1 MYISEVFNGK
11 SQKTN
16 VSSVDFTETYDVI
29 VCGLGTAG
37 SMAALMSSENG
48 LKVLGIESF
57 NCVGGTTTIGGI
69 QTHYFG
75 CPGGRY
81 TEIDDKVSEFQ
92 RLYTRNQIES
102 RKFVVESLI
111 DETDGE
117 ILYEFSV
124 IGVYIDGNEVKGVKA
139 ITPQGI
145 ADYGCRVIMDCTGD
159 AYVAH
164 MAGCDSHL
172 GRALDGLTQPYSM
185 VSSTRNKMWVGHT
198 NRDFGRVDQYDDEA
212 LSKALIFSRSY
223 NMEEE
228 RNSNQLMIHMPLIG
242 VREGRHIVC
251 EETVTMQSIL
261 DGKKTATPMFYSY
274 ADFDKHG
281 WDNTFDGETL
291 GDWCIGSNLN
301 AYNATVPVPY
311 RSVIPKSLDGLLI
324 PCRAL
329 DVDRDVASC
338 VRMVVDMKKLGEVGA
353 DIAALAIKHN
363 CRLRDIPYYELSEML
378 KTSGCLD
385 DAYDRGF
392 RIDGTK
398 NWDGTPL
405 VNRSVKFTDDLSA
418 ISDMLGTL
426 SPGEAIWSS
435 RLLGEKAV
443 TTLKKLLA
451 SDNENARKHAA
462 FALAN
467 VGNLSGED
475 VLISTVIE
483 RDATQLQDCRKNNQR
498 RGSMAVYWL
507 GRLKSAKA
515 VDALCEF
522 LTNPRENERPEL
534 YEKDSSGT
542 WYVIKGFNNRY
553 FQFMINTVMALI
565 RIGEAH
571 EEWRAKISS
580 AFKTAFLDGS
590 FYDRITDRPKQSSEG
605 NMILNMQ
612 NVAERYCRRW
622 GH

>member
-102 RKFVVESLI
+102 RKFVVEDLI
-111 DETDGE
+111 DKANGE
-117 ILYEFSV
+117 ILYESSV

-145 ADYGCRVIMDCTGD
+145 ADYGCKVLMDCTGD

-164 MAGCDSHL
+164 MAGCDSRL

-261 DGKKTATPMFYSY
+261 DDKKTATPMFYSY

-301 AYNATVPVPY
+301 AYNATIPVPY
-311 RSVIPKSLDGLLI
+311 KSVIPKSLDGLLI

-363 CRLRDIPYYELSEML
+363 CTLRDIPYYELSEML
-378 KTSGCLD
+378 KNSGCLD
-385 DAYDRGF
+385 DTYDRGF

-443 TTLKKLLA
+443 PALKELLN

-522 LTNPRENERPEL
+522 LTNPNENERPEL

-565 RIGEAH
+565 RVGEAH
-571 EEWRAKISS
+571 EECRAKISS

-605 NMILNMQ
+605 NMLLNMQ